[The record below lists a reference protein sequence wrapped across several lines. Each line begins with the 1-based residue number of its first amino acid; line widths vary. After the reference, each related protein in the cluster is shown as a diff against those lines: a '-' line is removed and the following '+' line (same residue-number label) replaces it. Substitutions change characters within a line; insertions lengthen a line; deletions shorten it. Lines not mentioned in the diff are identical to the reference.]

1 MSNNN
6 LWLETTFDKLQN
18 ISILSTY
25 KYISNCSILD
35 NKCIDLF
42 PNAIYLMFDNV
53 ILRSND
59 IGVNWVVEDIDNLP
73 SNLEK
78 VIIDNMHNITIF
90 KDFDLEFNKDTSI
103 LKVLYKHTTT
113 INTVTQ
119 FDNDYGKITHL
130 LYRSKIIFDNDFEII
145 TNSAQTAQYIFKC
158 L

>member
-35 NKCIDLF
+35 NKLIDLF
-42 PNAIYLMFDNV
+42 PNAIFLMFDNV

-59 IGVNWVVEDIDNLP
+59 IGVNWVVEDIENLP

-90 KDFDLEFNKDTSI
+90 KDFDLEFNKDASI
-103 LKVLYKHTTT
+103 LKVLYKNTTT

-130 LYRSKIIFDNDFEII
+130 LYRSKIIFDNDFDI
-145 TNSAQTAQYIFKC
+145 TTTSTQTAQYIFKC